1 LIRAFLPG
9 PLHFAARHGRWC
21 LVLGLLAGLALPG
34 VALAMRPHL
43 PALIALLLLLA
54 ALRIGPRT
62 AMGSLDALG
71 QTVRRVLLFQLAA
84 PIAVL
89 AILFPLGLAT
99 TSAGLVLVLMLAAPP
114 VTGSPNLTIL
124 LGQDPAAAMRQ
135 LLVGTALL
143 PLTVLPVL
151 LLLPGLGDAADVI
164 AGSLRLLAV
173 IAASVGL
180 AFALRLLVAQDLSE
194 SARAALDGA
203 SAIVLAVIVVGLMSA
218 VAPALGAA
226 PARLLAWLAFAMA
239 LNFGAQ
245 IAVNL
250 ALRGSATPQDRVAIS
265 VVAGN
270 RNIALFL
277 VSLPAATVEPLLLF
291 IGCYQVPMYLTP
303 ILMRRVLR

>member
-1 LIRAFLPG
+1 
-9 PLHFAARHGRWC
+9 
-21 LVLGLLAGLALPG
+21 
-34 VALAMRPHL
+34 MRPHL